1 MGRMRFRDTHL
12 FNLALLGRQVWRLE
26 NFKDTLCFRV
36 LSAKYFPKGDVF
48 RPKRSDKPSFTWMS
62 IAKAAAEIKDGFM
75 WQNLLTNNENK
86 VQDLWD
92 QQQKLWKRGR
102 VMELLVDGRYERCID
117 WLKDTFRV
125 LDSKAAVDFL
135 MLLWNVWNNRNK
147 LVFQDKDD
155 PAMGTSRDP
164 PKPMCKCWTKPPCG
178 FVKVNVD
185 AAISEGSIGY
195 GVIARDTDSFVF
207 GGSYG
212 VINKTLDIIW
222 AELEALSAG
231 LKFEEAMNFSK
242 IIVESDNALLINTV
256 NKHEDDV
263 TILGCCVNKECR
275 LLNNFVSVRF
285 KWIDRNSNAIADLLS
300 RLAISNNCTLN
311 FKLDYPLG
319 IYNVIIRD
327 AMN

>member
-1 MGRMRFRDTHL
+1 MLPKIKVFC
-12 FNLALLGRQVWRLE
+12 WRIGHDILPTYE
-26 NFKDTLCFRV
+26 NIARIRPNFSSKCPRCKSEVETWIHTMKDC
-36 LSAKYFPKGDVF
+36 PK
-48 RPKRSDKPSFTWMS
+48 
-62 IAKAAAEIKDGFM
+62 
-75 WQNLLTNNENK
+75 
-86 VQDLWD
+86 
-92 QQQKLWKRGR
+92 
-102 VMELLVDGRYERCID
+102 
-117 WLKDTFRV
+117 
-125 LDSKAAVDFL
+125 
-135 MLLWNVWNNRNK
+135 
-147 LVFQDKDD
+147 
-155 PAMGTSRDP
+155 GTSRDP